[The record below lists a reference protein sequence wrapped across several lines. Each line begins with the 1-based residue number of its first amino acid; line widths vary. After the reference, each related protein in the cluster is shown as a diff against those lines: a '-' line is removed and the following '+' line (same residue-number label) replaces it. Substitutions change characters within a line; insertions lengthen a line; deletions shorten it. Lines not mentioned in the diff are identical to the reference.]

1 MSAPSRN
8 KKSSS
13 AESVDAVE
21 PVDADMGAAQASA
34 LPLANPAGK
43 QTPRRLRRAAEIINA
58 ARETFLEKGF
68 ERASV
73 SEIAAKVGVVE
84 GLLYSYF
91 PTKRDLLNEVLRGM
105 YEPLIKEM
113 NDGFNRLQ
121 GLRSR
126 LRFLIWRH
134 IRVYVEEPGLSRLVL
149 HEVRTRPEY
158 FNSALHELHVRY
170 TAFLIRTVREAKLNG
185 ELPEGTDEEMVRGIV
200 YGGIEHRM
208 WAVLF
213 GRSTVDVEQ
222 AADQFTGMVLRGIEP
237 AQLSPEQVAAPASEA
252 QDQKTPP
259 AGAAAIASAPPS
271 RLAPAN
277 DPLASREDI
286 ERRLER
292 LEKIVAAGGFSPGL
306 PSLASLPASGEFD
319 TTRSAPTG
327 TPPKR
332 KRNP

>member
-1 MSAPSRN
+1 MSVSTPKKRSSKKAGNAVAP
-8 KKSSS
+8 
-13 AESVDAVE
+13 AAAM
-21 PVDADMGAAQASA
+21 ADEAS
-34 LPLANPAGK
+34 PLAANPAGK
-43 QTPRRLRRAAEIINA
+43 QTPRRLRRAAEIISA
-58 ARETFLEKGF
+58 ARDTFLEKGF

-84 GLLYSYF
+84 GLLYAYF
-91 PTKRDLLNEVLRGM
+91 PTKRDMLNEVLRGM

-113 NDGFNRLQ
+113 TEGFNRLH

-170 TAFLIRTVREAKLNG
+170 TAFLMHTVREAKASG
-185 ELPEGTDEEMVRGIV
+185 ELPADTDEEMVRGMV

-213 GRSTVDVEQ
+213 GRSTVDVEV
-222 AADQFTGMVLRGIEP
+222 ATDRFTDMVLRGIEP
-237 AQLSPEQVAAPASEA
+237 APSGAVAGDTGREAPRASGTLDAAALSP
-252 QDQKTPP
+252 
-259 AGAAAIASAPPS
+259 G

-286 ERRLER
+286 ERRLDR
-292 LEKIVAAGGFSPGL
+292 LEKIIAASGFMAAAG
-306 PSLASLPASGEFD
+306 
-319 TTRSAPTG
+319 TTSADAVSKPERS
-327 TPPKR
+327 R
-332 KRNP
+332 